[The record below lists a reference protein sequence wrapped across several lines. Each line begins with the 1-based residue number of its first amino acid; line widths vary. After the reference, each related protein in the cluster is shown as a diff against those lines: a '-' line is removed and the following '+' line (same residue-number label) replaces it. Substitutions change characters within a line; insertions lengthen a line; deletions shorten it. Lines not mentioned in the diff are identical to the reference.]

1 MQNNGTEI
9 PVDTNQE
16 SEPEKKQEAEPPP
29 SRATPESRMMLVA
42 RDLQASSEECER
54 KANSSTLPPAIRW
67 YYKAGAV
74 AYALAAEHIRESL
87 APTVA
92 NGPPPMQDFMA
103 IHHAVANVMQAASAA
118 QQNGAVGN
126 GEQDEEEPASD

>member
-1 MQNNGTEI
+1 MSIE
-9 PVDTNQE
+9 QE
-16 SEPEKKQEAEPPP
+16 LDAEPEINGEQEAEPPP

-74 AYALAAEHIRESL
+74 AYALSAAHIRESL

-103 IHHAVANVMQAASAA
+103 IHHAVANVMKAASAA
-118 QQNGAVGN
+118 QQNGAAGN
-126 GEQDEEEPASD
+126 GGQDEVVDNETS

>member
-1 MQNNGTEI
+1 MKKNGTEI
-9 PVDTNQE
+9 PIDTHQ
-16 SEPEKKQEAEPPP
+16 EPEPEEQEAQPPP

-54 KANSSTLPPAIRW
+54 KANSSTLPPAICW

-74 AYALAAEHIRESL
+74 AYALSAAHIRESL
-87 APTVA
+87 APTVM

-118 QQNGAVGN
+118 QPN
-126 GEQDEEEPASD
+126 GEQENGEEEV